1 MLLKLFP
8 TLSTRSKRAMLRTK
22 THFGKSYSYVP
33 RGTFLEGLAKKFSI
47 TKEAAFNL
55 LMTEREYLINLEKR
69 S

>member
-1 MLLKLFP
+1 MLLKAYP
-8 TLSTRSKRAMLRTK
+8 TLSTCSRRALVRTK
-22 THFGKSYSYVP
+22 THFGKFYSYVP
-33 RGTFLEGLAKKFSI
+33 RGRLLERLAKKFSI